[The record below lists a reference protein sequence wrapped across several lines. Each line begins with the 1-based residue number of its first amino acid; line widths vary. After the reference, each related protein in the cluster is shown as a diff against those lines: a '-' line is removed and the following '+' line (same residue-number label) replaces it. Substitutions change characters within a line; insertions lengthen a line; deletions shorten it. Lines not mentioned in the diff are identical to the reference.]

1 MTSSNGFTQKEMLQM
16 VLEKLE
22 EVDNKLENKL
32 DKTEF
37 YTVLGLLVAIGGV
50 VAAIECNAASFIRSY
65 ITATF
70 AFICK

>member
-1 MTSSNGFTQKEMLQM
+1 MAQLKYLTIITKKIGTGLHDKRQRFHTKEMLQM

-50 VAAIECNAASFIRSY
+50 VAAIVM
-65 ITATF
+65 
-70 AFICK
+70 